1 MTYPPHQELEKYRSL
16 IEAALAYDGG
26 KSTWEDVVEE
36 VTSGRAFLMVH
47 PSGKSVAV
55 LQPIREVHM
64 WAVSGE
70 IGDIFEMEEE
80 AATRARASGF
90 DRMTLAGRKG
100 WERVFKSLG
109 WKPETGLVKDL

>member
-1 MTYPPHQELEKYRSL
+1 MQYPPHQELEKYRPL

-55 LQPIREVHM
+55 LQPIREVHL
-64 WAVSGE
+64 WAASGE
-70 IGDIFEMEEE
+70 IGEIFEMEEE
-80 AATRARASGF
+80 AATRARNSGF
-90 DRMTLAGRKG
+90 DRMTLNGRKG
-100 WERVFKSLG
+100 WQRVFKSRG
-109 WKPETGLVKDL
+109 WHPESSLVKDL